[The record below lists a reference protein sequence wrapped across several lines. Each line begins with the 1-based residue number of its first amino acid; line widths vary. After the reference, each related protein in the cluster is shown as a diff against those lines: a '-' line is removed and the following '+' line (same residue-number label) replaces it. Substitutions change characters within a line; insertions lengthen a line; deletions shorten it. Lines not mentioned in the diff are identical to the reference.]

1 MSDPLF
7 SKAIRSLPGNTT
19 DRRKRRAEIVDR
31 SRAAICRPGP
41 NHVVAPPER
50 KPNTD
55 FTELYRNEREKFVNP
70 KSPDQVSML
79 YPMTLSPQEMALHPL
94 QCSREEEKLEAV
106 NIQVALNNA
115 AHQEA
120 ADLAMAQIEAA
131 NFKAARSW
139 EAENEAA
146 NLACI
151 DDYERRLADFRASIP
166 PPEKVI
172 SDQYYQHIY
181 GGLYQKPATARIH
194 NRYAYS

>member
-1 MSDPLF
+1 MGTDIEAMSDPLF

-19 DRRKRRAEIVDR
+19 DRRKRRAEIVER

-79 YPMTLSPQEMALHPL
+79 YPMALSPQEMALHPL
-94 QCSREEEKLEAV
+94 QYSREEEKLEAV

-115 AHQEA
+115 THQEA
-120 ADLAMAQIEAA
+120 AD
-131 NFKAARSW
+131 
-139 EAENEAA
+139 
-146 NLACI
+146 LACI

-172 SDQYYQHIY
+172 GDQCYQHIY
-181 GGLYQKPATARIH
+181 GGFYQKPATAHIH